1 MLDHRRVVRDTSG
14 IVVSEL
20 KRNEDGIFQDIPA
33 RIREMYAYNCFM
45 ADYFHIN
52 IDEIGCGNCQVSLH
66 IEYDKHSNH
75 RNVVHGGV
83 MTALADAV
91 LGVTGASVG
100 EVVVTASFSMDFIRN
115 TKFDSDLRMVS
126 HVKHH
131 GRMTMVIVGEMYD
144 EQDRLVA
151 TMMASM
157 MNVGKVEGIPRNW

>member
-1 MLDHRRVVRDTSG
+1 MPFHNSSVRDASG
-14 IVVSEL
+14 LVISALE
-20 KRNEDGIFQDIPA
+20 RDAAGIFKDIPA
-33 RIREMYAYNCFM
+33 RIREIYTYNCFM
-45 ADYFHIN
+45 TDYFQIR
-52 IDEIGCGNCQVSLH
+52 IDEVRCGNCQVSMH
-66 IEYDKHSNH
+66 IDHSKHANH
-75 RNVVHGGV
+75 RNLVHGGV
-83 MTALADAV
+83 MTALADSV

-131 GRMTMVIVGEMYD
+131 GRMTMVIAGEMYD

-151 TMMASM
+151 TMLASM